1 MEPTAVAFRGVRG
14 DHTRRIEE
22 SDWSLNARVLVEDVF
37 GVETDIP
44 WHLEEVSHS
53 PTGPEWGYGGSGPAQ
68 LAYCILRE
76 FLPADEA
83 RALYQKYKREVV
95 AALPQNAGWT
105 LTADQVK
112 EWITCSKSQTI

>member
-14 DHTRRIEE
+14 DHTRRIDGE
-22 SDWSLNARVLVEDVF
+22 DWNLSARVLVEDVF

-44 WHLEEVSHS
+44 WHLEELHKSS
-53 PTGPEWGYGGSGPAQ
+53 TGPEWGYGGSGPAQ

-76 FLPADEA
+76 FMPRDEA
-83 RALYQKYKREVV
+83 MRLYQQFKAEVIAV
-95 AALPQNAGWT
+95 LPQDRGWT

-112 EWITCSKSQTI
+112 EWITCSKSPTI